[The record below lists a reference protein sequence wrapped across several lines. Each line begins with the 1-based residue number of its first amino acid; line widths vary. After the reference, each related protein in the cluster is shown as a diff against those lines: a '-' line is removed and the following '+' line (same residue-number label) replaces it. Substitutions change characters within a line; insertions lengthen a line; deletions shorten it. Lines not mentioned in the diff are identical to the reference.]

1 MYTKYK
7 CVMLAW
13 SILLIL
19 IAVGLRGPFPPA
31 QANSRIA
38 SSIEIRLTAKVSVAA
53 AVVPA
58 SKSVARYVV
67 QPGETLSGIAEQL
80 GVRGGWRALYAAN
93 RKVIG
98 SNPNLIQTGTV
109 LTLPGQKAPVRYM
122 VAAGETLS
130 GIAEQFAVRG
140 GWRAL
145 YAANRKVI
153 GPDPNV
159 IRAGVLLTVPAPRT
173 SAPVASS
180 TGRHPRP
187 APPPVPAVRR
197 HPRGPSRTRAPTSGG
212 MPQWLTTMLI
222 AVGLLI
228 GAAFLA
234 EQAAS
239 FGRRRRRAA
248 SQSGRHQAACSP
260 EAPGASRA
268 ATGKARIILADYH
281 RVVVTHSA
289 ADDTVCVLRPPD
301 GDLDAILRVARLVL
315 AEDPYEELVR
325 QLGSSVDWPTGGA
338 A

>member
-1 MYTKYK
+1 MCTKFK
-7 CVMLAW
+7 CVMLAC

-19 IAVGLRGPFPPA
+19 IAAGMRGSALPA
-31 QANSRIA
+31 QASSRIA
-38 SSIEIRLTAKVSVAA
+38 RSTEIRLTAKVSVAA
-53 AVVPA
+53 GLVPA

-67 QPGETLSGIAEQL
+67 QPGETLSGIADQL
-80 GVRGGWRALYAAN
+80 AVRGGWRALYAAN
-93 RKVIG
+93 RRVIG
-98 SNPNLIQTGTV
+98 SNPNLIQIGTV
-109 LTLPGQKAPVRYM
+109 LTLPGQAAPVRYM
-122 VAAGETLS
+122 VVAGETLS

-145 YAANRKVI
+145 YAANRRVI

-159 IRAGVLLTVPAPRT
+159 IRTGVVLKVPAPRV
-173 SAPVASS
+173 SAPTATS

-187 APPPVPAVRR
+187 APVVRR
-197 HPRGPSRTRAPTSGG
+197 HRRLPSRTRAPASGG

-222 AVGLLI
+222 VVGLLI

-239 FGRRRRRAA
+239 LGRRFRRAG
-248 SQSGRHQAACSP
+248 SRSGRHQTACSP
-260 EAPGASRA
+260 EAAGASRA

-301 GDLDAILRVARLVL
+301 GDPNAILRVARLVL

-325 QLGSSVDWPTGGA
+325 QLGSPVDWPTG
-338 A
+338 

>member
-1 MYTKYK
+1 
-7 CVMLAW
+7 MLAC
-13 SILLIL
+13 SVLLIL
-19 IAVGLRGPFPPA
+19 MAVGVRGSALPT
-31 QANSRIA
+31 QANSRMA
-38 SSIEIRLTAKVSVAA
+38 RSTEIRLTAKVSVAA
-53 AVVPA
+53 AVMPA

-67 QPGETLSGIAEQL
+67 QPGDTLSGIADQFAL
-80 GVRGGWRALYAAN
+80 RGGWRALYAAN
-93 RKVIG
+93 RQVIG
-98 SNPNLIQTGTV
+98 SNPNLIQIGTV
-109 LTLPGQKAPVRYM
+109 LMLPGQTVPVRY
-122 VAAGETLS
+122 VVVAGETLS

-145 YAANRKVI
+145 YAANRQVI

-159 IRAGVLLTVPAPRT
+159 IRAGVVLTVPAPSV
-173 SAPVASS
+173 SAPIANS

-187 APPPVPAVRR
+187 APPSAPAVRR
-197 HPRGPSRTRAPTSGG
+197 HPRGPSRTRAPASGG

-239 FGRRRRRAA
+239 LGRRLRRAV
-248 SQSGRHQAACSP
+248 SESGRHQTAAC
-260 EAPGASRA
+260 RA

-301 GDLDAILRVARLVL
+301 GDPDAILRVARLVL
-315 AEDPYEELVR
+315 AEDPYRELVR
-325 QLGSSVDWPTGGA
+325 QLGVSVDWPTGGA